1 MNFPTC
7 VCGNQL
13 NDQLTLE
20 LEDCLQGK
28 GGCGCH
34 ERGGLKWLQGEWGEG
49 RDTSTL

>member
-1 MNFPTC
+1 MSRMFQLC

-28 GGCGCH
+28 GGCGYH
-34 ERGGLKWLQGEWGEG
+34 ERGGIEAAVG
-49 RDTSTL
+49 RMG